1 VSELVKTL
9 PSTHSQLAIEVG
21 PAQNVLTSFFFPP
34 LQLHAKL

>member
-21 PAQNVLTSFFFPP
+21 PAQNALT
-34 LQLHAKL
+34 